1 MKSIQSNIKKAKKYL
16 DKVVSSTDHMN
27 GPGCDT
33 GQKANQHKE
42 PPECRNSA
50 SAVKEERP

>member
-1 MKSIQSNIKKAKKYL
+1 
-16 DKVVSSTDHMN
+16 MN
-27 GPGCDT
+27 GPGCNT

-50 SAVKEERP
+50 SAVEEERP